1 LLVQAICSDP
11 ELLVLDE
18 PYEGLD
24 ADSCAALENILVEVA
39 NHRPVVLIVNRLSEI
54 PGWITHTAVMS
65 DSEISYAGPIDW
77 QVIEQIMQLQSAPNA
92 IPRAEQA
99 DRVPTLPPG
108 PLVKMKQVRVAYG
121 DEVIF
126 SGLNW
131 SVEPQQHWQVVGPNG
146 SGKTCLLNL
155 ISGDH
160 PQCYVND
167 VFVVGYQ
174 RGQGESIWDIKQHMG
189 YVSSH
194 LQMEY
199 RVSINLQNVILS
211 GFYDSIGL
219 YEQATDDQIAVAK
232 QWLSL
237 LGLSARHDQP
247 FNQCSY
253 GEQKMLLIAR
263 AMVKHPQ
270 LLILDEPCLGLD
282 EINRQLV
289 LVLVE
294 KICLSGETTVLYVNH
309 HAEDKIKSIE
319 NVLDMAAFR

>member
-1 LLVQAICSDP
+1 M
-11 ELLVLDE
+11 LVLDE

-24 ADSCAALENILVEVA
+24 VASCEALETLLKQRAKQTPVALV
-39 NHRPVVLIVNRLSEI
+39 VNRLTEI
-54 PGWITHTAVMS
+54 PDWITHACILNEGQLVH
-65 DSEISYAGPIDW
+65 AGPIDW
-77 QVIEQIMQLQSAPNA
+77 SAIEKIMQLHNAPDE

-99 DRVPTLPPG
+99 DRVPALEPG
-108 PLVKMKQVRVAYG
+108 PLVKLHDVKVSYG

-131 SVEPQQHWQVVGPNG
+131 QVDPEHHWQVIGPNG

-167 VFVVGYQ
+167 IFVVGYQ
-174 RGQGESIWDIKQHMG
+174 RGHGESIWDIKQHMG

-199 RVSINLQNVILS
+199 RVSINLLNVVLS

-219 YEQATDDQIAVAK
+219 YEKATDDQIVVAK
-232 QWLSL
+232 QWLEL
-237 LGLSARHDQP
+237 LGLADRHDQP

-294 KICLSGETTVLYVNH
+294 KICRSGETTVLYVNH
-309 HAEDKIKSIE
+309 HAEDKIPGIG
-319 NVLDMAAFR
+319 NVLDMADYR